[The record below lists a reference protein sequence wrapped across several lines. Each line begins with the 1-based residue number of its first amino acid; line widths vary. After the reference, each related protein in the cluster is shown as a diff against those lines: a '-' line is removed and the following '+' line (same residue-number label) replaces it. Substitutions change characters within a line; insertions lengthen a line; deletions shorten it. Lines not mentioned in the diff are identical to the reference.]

1 MNSFNFQI
9 VQIDTISSIQIP
21 FPEHICYFTEDTDKY
36 YICKDNALK
45 EIFVDTT
52 SLTWSN
58 ITNKPTTITGYGIT
72 DAVKSN
78 NGTVNYVAKFTP
90 DGTTIGNSQIID
102 DGTNITVGSTTDVDS
117 LVTVNTQTLSNAL
130 FSSSKKTTGTNRG
143 LYGEAIGNGAS
154 FNFGLHSYATGANL
168 NIGVNTRALGTGTV
182 IGIKAEAQGTGT
194 KYSIQLQDGTEAA
207 GKFLKSV
214 TADGKANWANI
225 TPSDIQGS
233 IGTVT
238 SVGITLGTS
247 GDDINISNSPI
258 TSSGSINLN
267 VPTASATARGL
278 LSSSDWTTFNDKIGG
293 IGQAS
298 FVPRFFDSK
307 TIYSGVIQDDGT
319 NVGIRFAPNPI
330 AALFVNGLNNTHAIY
345 ASSTTSGNGKTV
357 IHGSGQGD
365 GPGENIGVMGSAYN
379 AQGSCTAVNGY
390 ADGNNTSTGSIIGGH
405 FKATKSLNN
414 SKNYSVQLEDGSE
427 GIGKFLKSFTLDGKA
442 NWANITTA
450 DIQGYQ
456 ASSFSI
462 SESKV
467 IFVDATYGN
476 DTTGEKYNPAK
487 PYLTWTAAIA
497 VAVSGDW
504 IVFNAGT
511 YSVSMAPVNNVN
523 VFCKPGVIFT
533 SGFRVSS
540 SITWRLHGY
549 AEFNATVPLYINSSG
564 ATHDIYF
571 EFDRTSGLVGTGL
584 ECLDLTATMLK
595 LTFNCNYLTAS
606 RPLVFDNNATGAT
619 YDVVVNVSQK
629 ILGYG
634 DKTIFLPSSF
644 TAGNL
649 YGSIVINANVIE
661 HTSSATYR
669 QVLWMGPSNTNN
681 FEMHIN
687 AKLIKATSTTFND
700 LGDSNFSAVLVF
712 FAGDNVNINA
722 NIDAGEIPCIINHSN
737 GGTYAVGNMTITGN
751 LYSKREIVQQY
762 SKLANGNGWHD
773 VTIKNGFIHSKGLG
787 LSDSMFHRQN
797 NWSYGIGG
805 IPGNTRLVNCV
816 IYNANTNASA
826 TATIVKDDAPD
837 VGKNNNFQ
845 LYNCLA
851 FVETAGFLATSVQ
864 ATKYISA
871 HNVRTNRAL
880 GSTVLD
886 GFSPSGV
893 IVDANLTI
901 PKTNI
906 NV

>member
-1 MNSFNFQI
+1 MSFLGQFSFGYPVTAQNI
-9 VQIDTISSIQIP
+9 I
-21 FPEHICYFTEDTDKY
+21 TDVP
-36 YICKDNALK
+36 DNAIIPL
-45 EIFVDTT
+45 
-52 SLTWSN
+52 S
-58 ITNKPTTITGYGIT
+58 
-72 DAVKSN
+72 
-78 NGTVNYVAKFTP
+78 
-90 DGTTIGNSQIID
+90 IGNSLQGNVLGATFETIKTNLNLTWGNIPGDITTQSDLTSLLD
-102 DGTNITVGSTTDVDS
+102 DKQATLTSGINIKTINGNTILGSGNLVVGISDGDKGDVTVSNSGATWTVDSLPQSRITNLVTDLAAKQATLTSGTNIKTINGVSVLGSGDIT
-117 LVTVNTQTLSNAL
+117 
-130 FSSSKKTTGTNRG
+130 
-143 LYGEAIGNGAS
+143 IGGSVAS
-154 FNFGLHSYATGANL
+154 F
-168 NIGVNTRALGTGTV
+168 
-182 IGIKAEAQGTGT
+182 EA
-194 KYSIQLQDGTEAA
+194 K
-207 GKFLKSV
+207 
-214 TADGKANWANI
+214 
-225 TPSDIQGS
+225 
-233 IGTVT
+233 
-238 SVGITLGTS
+238 
-247 GDDINISNSPI
+247 
-258 TSSGSINLN
+258 
-267 VPTASATARGL
+267 
-278 LSSSDWTTFNDKIGG
+278 
-293 IGQAS
+293 
-298 FVPRFFDSK
+298 
-307 TIYSGVIQDDGT
+307 
-319 NVGIRFAPNPI
+319 
-330 AALFVNGLNNTHAIY
+330 AIY
-345 ASSTTSGNGKTV
+345 
-357 IHGSGQGD
+357 
-365 GPGENIGVMGSAYN
+365 
-379 AQGSCTAVNGY
+379 
-390 ADGNNTSTGSIIGGH
+390 
-405 FKATKSLNN
+405 
-414 SKNYSVQLEDGSE
+414 
-427 GIGKFLKSFTLDGKA
+427 
-442 NWANITTA
+442 
-450 DIQGYQ
+450 
-456 ASSFSI
+456 
-462 SESKV
+462 
-467 IFVDATYGN
+467 VDATYGN
-476 DTTGEKYNPAK
+476 DTTGQKYNPTK
-487 PYLTWTAAIA
+487 PYLTWTAALA
-497 VAVSGDW
+497 VAVAGDW

-511 YSVSMAPVNNVN
+511 YSVSMTPVNNVN

-533 SGFRVSS
+533 SGFRISS

-571 EFDRTSGLVGTGL
+571 EFDRTSGLCGTGL

-644 TAGNL
+644 AAGNL

-700 LGDSNFSAVLVF
+700 LGDSNFSAVLIF
-712 FAGDNVNINA
+712 LAGDNVNINA

-787 LSDSMFHRQN
+787 LSNSMFHRQN